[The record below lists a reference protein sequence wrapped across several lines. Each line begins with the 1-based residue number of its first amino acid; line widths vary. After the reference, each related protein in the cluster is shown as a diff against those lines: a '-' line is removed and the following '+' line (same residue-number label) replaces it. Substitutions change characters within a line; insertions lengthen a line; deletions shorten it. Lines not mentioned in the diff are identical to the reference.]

1 MDLVYSRNR
10 SRSERSA
17 DMVNGARA
25 TRQQRML
32 ESIDLKLLLSLEALL
47 EHRNVTHAARHMGVS
62 QPSMSRSLTKLRG
75 IFNDDLVVRG
85 SSSLVPTPQ
94 AECLVKILPPI
105 LNAIRAMM
113 DNNCAQGGWRSKATM
128 VMPDHQALILL
139 PALLPLL
146 REHAP
151 NLDIVTDP
159 LLAGALRRLEQGEI
173 HLAIGQIDA
182 APLGYLRRTLY
193 ADRFACLLRQDHP
206 ALAREWTIDSFA
218 TLHHAAIASDSK
230 DGFGRVHDEL
240 VKLDVLDRDPV
251 LVSNILTAA
260 AAVAASDLVL
270 IVPRRV
276 ATRIAALLPL
286 AIVDPPVELTPYE
299 VALIWHERCHR
310 DPEHRWLR
318 HEITAA
324 ASKTE
329 LMQTSQSGRAI
340 AQAPF

>member
-1 MDLVYSRNR
+1 MDLVYSPDR
-10 SRSERSA
+10 SNRSERGPRI
-17 DMVNGARA
+17 VNGARA
-25 TRQQRML
+25 ARQERML
-32 ESIDLKLLLSLEALL
+32 ASIDLRLLLALEALL
-47 EHRNVTHAARHMGVS
+47 EHLNVTHAARHTGVS
-62 QPSMSRSLTKLRG
+62 QPSMSRSLTRLRE
-75 IFNDDLVVRG
+75 IFNDDLLVRG

-94 AECLVKILPPI
+94 AERLAKILPTV
-105 LNAIRAMM
+105 LDAVRAMI
-113 DNNCAQGGWRSKATM
+113 DRSCAQGEWRSKATM

-139 PALLPLL
+139 PPLLPLL
-146 REHAP
+146 RENAP

-159 LLAGALRRLEQGEI
+159 LLASALRRLEQGEI

-193 ADRFACLLRQDHP
+193 ADRFVCLLRHDHP
-206 ALAREWTIDSFA
+206 ALAREWTIDTFA
-218 TLHHAAIASDSK
+218 TLHHAALASDSK

-240 VKLDVLDRDPV
+240 VKLDLLDRDPV

-260 AAVAASDLVL
+260 ASVATSDLVL

-276 ATRIAALLPL
+276 ATRIAALLHL

-310 DPEHRWLR
+310 DPEQRWLR

-324 ASKTE
+324 ALQTE
-329 LMQTSQSGRAI
+329 PGQTSRQ
-340 AQAPF
+340 

>member
-1 MDLVYSRNR
+1 
-10 SRSERSA
+10 
-17 DMVNGARA
+17 
-25 TRQQRML
+25 ML
-32 ESIDLKLLLSLEALL
+32 ASIDLKLLLALEALL
-47 EHRNVTHAARHMGVS
+47 EHLNVTHAARHTGVS
-62 QPSMSRSLTKLRG
+62 QPSMSRSLTRLRE
-75 IFNDDLVVRG
+75 IFNDDLLVRG

-94 AECLVKILPPI
+94 AERLAKILPTV
-105 LNAIRAMM
+105 LDAVRAMIGRS
-113 DNNCAQGGWRSKATM
+113 CAQGEWRSKATM

-139 PALLPLL
+139 PPLLPLL
-146 REHAP
+146 RENAP

-159 LLAGALRRLEQGEI
+159 LLASALRRLEQGEI

-193 ADRFACLLRQDHP
+193 ADHFVCLLRHDHP
-206 ALAREWTIDSFA
+206 ALAREWTIDTFA
-218 TLHHAAIASDSK
+218 TLHHAALASDSK

-240 VKLDVLDRDPV
+240 VKLDLLDRDPV

-260 AAVAASDLVL
+260 ASVATSDLVL

-276 ATRIAALLPL
+276 ATRIAALLHL

-310 DPEHRWLR
+310 DPEQRWLR

-324 ASKTE
+324 ALQTE
-329 LMQTSQSGRAI
+329 PGQTQ
-340 AQAPF
+340 

>member
-1 MDLVYSRNR
+1 
-10 SRSERSA
+10 
-17 DMVNGARA
+17 
-25 TRQQRML
+25 ML
-32 ESIDLKLLLSLEALL
+32 ASIDLKLLLALEALL
-47 EHRNVTHAARHMGVS
+47 EHRNVTHAARHVGVS
-62 QPSMSRSLTKLRG
+62 QPSMSRALARLRG

-85 SSSLVPTPQ
+85 STSLVPTPQ
-94 AECLVKILPPI
+94 AERLAKILPPV

-113 DNNCAQGGWRSKATM
+113 DRNYAHERWRSKATM

-139 PALLPLL
+139 PPLLPLL
-146 REHAP
+146 RQHAP

-159 LLAGALRRLEQGEI
+159 RLAGALRRLEQGEI
-173 HLAIGQIDA
+173 HLAVGQIDA

-193 ADRFACLLRQDHP
+193 ADRLACLLRHDHP
-206 ALAREWTIDSFA
+206 ALAQEWTIETFA
-218 TLHHAAIASDSK
+218 ALRHAAIASDSK

-240 VKLDVLDRDPV
+240 VELELLERDPV

-260 AAVAASDLVL
+260 AAIATSDLVL

-276 ATRIAALLPL
+276 ATRIAVLLPL

-318 HEITAA
+318 NEITAA
-324 ASKTE
+324 AAAAE
-329 LMQTSQSGRAI
+329 LTQVSQSGSAATDASAWEQI
-340 AQAPF
+340 

>member
-1 MDLVYSRNR
+1 MDLVYSRDR
-10 SRSERSA
+10 SSRSERPPRI
-17 DMVNGARA
+17 VNGARA

-32 ESIDLKLLLSLEALL
+32 ASIDLKLLLSFEALL
-47 EHRNVTHAARHMGVS
+47 EHRNVTHAARHMSVS
-62 QPSMSRSLTKLRG
+62 QPSMSRSLTRLRG
-75 IFNDDLVVRG
+75 IFNDDLLVRG

-94 AECLVKILPPI
+94 AERLAKLLPPV
-105 LNAIRAMM
+105 LNAVRTMIDR
-113 DNNCAQGGWRSKATM
+113 DCDQGACRSKATM
-128 VMPDHQALILL
+128 AMPDHQALILL
-139 PALLPLL
+139 PPLLPIL

-151 NLDIVTDP
+151 YLHIVTDS
-159 LLAGALRRLEQGEI
+159 LLGGALSRLERGEI
-173 HLAIGQIDA
+173 HLAVGQIDA

-193 ADRFACLLRQDHP
+193 ADRFACLLRQNHP
-206 ALAREWTIDSFA
+206 ALAREWTIETFA
-218 TLHHAAIASDSK
+218 TLHHAALASDSK

-240 VKLDVLDRDPV
+240 VKLDLLDRDPV

-260 AAVAASDLVL
+260 TAVAASDLVL

-286 AIVDPPVELTPYE
+286 QIVDPPVELTPYE

-324 ASKTE
+324 ASQTE
-329 LMQTSQSGRAI
+329 LTQTAPVA
-340 AQAPF
+340 AQ